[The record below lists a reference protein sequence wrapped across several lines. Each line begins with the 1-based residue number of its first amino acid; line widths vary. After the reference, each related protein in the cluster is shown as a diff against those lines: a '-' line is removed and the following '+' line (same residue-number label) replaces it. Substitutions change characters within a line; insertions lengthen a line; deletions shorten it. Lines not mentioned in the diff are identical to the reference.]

1 MHRIPGRDD
10 HDGGGDAHAGKQVEE
25 QRGED
30 HPSVSPVGR
39 IERDVVGDLAL
50 PAVAVRE
57 QALLVEVE
65 LLARLGRE
73 LEVRSFDDGVDRAGL
88 LAKSAIDAFDHV
100 DVVARGA
107 ARAVVA
113 ARPRLYGD
121 GLRRTDR
128 LAQLAGDAAL
138 LAVRIA
144 AQRMLAAKARGELS
158 LLERIIECWLR
169 LEEIAKAEHECRHE
183 LLEEQRAGGLIQFHA
198 AILSATAF
206 CRGMSLSPQSSRPA
220 NSRCPRK
227 R

>member
-1 MHRIPGRDD
+1 
-10 HDGGGDAHAGKQVEE
+10 

-30 HPSVSPVGR
+30 HSAASPVRR
-39 IERDVVGDLAL
+39 IEGDVLGDLAL
-50 PAVAVRE
+50 PTVAVGK
-57 QALLVEVE
+57 QLLLVEVE
-65 LLARLGRE
+65 FLPRLGRE

-138 LAVRIA
+138 LAIRIA
-144 AQRMLAAKARGELS
+144 ALRARASAAKEGGGLPLFEGRMHG
-158 LLERIIECWLR
+158 RLR
-169 LEEIAKAEHECRHE
+169 LEEIAKADHERRHE
-183 LLEEQRAGGLIQFHA
+183 LLEEQCAGGLIQFHA
-198 AILSATAF
+198 AILLATAF
-206 CRGMSLSPQSSRPA
+206 CHGMSLSPQSSRPA
-220 NSRCPRK
+220 NSRYPRK